1 MHQVTLL
8 DKTSKTEVNQCLDL
22 LEGSFGKGLDYYQW
36 KHNVTEEYGIEEYTF
51 CVFKDNLCIAT
62 TQVIINEMIISGVAY
77 RFGILCDGATHKDY
91 RRLGLFEKLLSH
103 INTFCAQ
110 KNVAYVYST
119 GNAKSRK
126 ALLKLGF
133 EDFFSSYKAAKKVRY
148 THAALKGYN
157 MFLNVFGKLAIKP
170 KDNIKEIAIEDYA
183 KFYTNQKNKY
193 AITCE
198 KSEPYLKWRLNDTT
212 GSYKIYGAF
221 DAHKTLQAIVVIK
234 SSKNMLYI
242 VDAIYNEEM
251 KYLNQLLKYTSDLA
265 TLNKNIIKINSIH
278 NNFKG
283 IKKMF
288 QDNNYKV
295 SKAGSSTLLF
305 IINPDFKIP
314 YSELENMHYM
324 RIDKNE

>member
-36 KHNVTEEYGIEEYTF
+36 KHNVTQEYGIEEYTF
-51 CVFKDNLCIAT
+51 CVFNDNLCIAT
-62 TQVIINEMIISGVAY
+62 LQIIVNEMIIMGKPC
-77 RFGILCDGATHKDY
+77 RFALLSDGATHNDY

-103 INTFCAQ
+103 VNEFCTSRD
-110 KNVAYVYST
+110 VSFIYGT
-119 GNAKSRK
+119 GNDKSRK
-126 ALLKLGF
+126 AFYKLGF
-133 EDFFSSYKAAKKVRY
+133 EDFFSSTKASKRIRY
-148 THAALKGYN
+148 NHPLMKGYN
-157 MFLNVFGKLAIKP
+157 LFLNVFGKLAIKQ

-198 KSEPYLKWRLNDTT
+198 KSQAYLKWRLDDTT

-221 DAHKTLQAIVVIK
+221 DAHKKIQAVMVVK
-234 SSKNMLYI
+234 RSNNMLYI
-242 VDAIYNEEM
+242 VDAIYNQEM

-283 IKKMF
+283 IKKMLE
-288 QDNNYKV
+288 DNNYKI
-295 SKAGSSTLLF
+295 SKAGSSTLLY
-305 IINPDFKIP
+305 IINTDFKIP